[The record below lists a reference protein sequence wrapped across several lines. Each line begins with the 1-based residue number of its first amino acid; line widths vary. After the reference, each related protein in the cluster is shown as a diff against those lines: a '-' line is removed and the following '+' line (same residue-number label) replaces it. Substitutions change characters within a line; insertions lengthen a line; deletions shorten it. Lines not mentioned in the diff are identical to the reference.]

1 MHSSYPTRSQ
11 KRTLWIALTA
21 LATVTIGAIA
31 VGVIWLGTW
40 VLGYLQPLLIPFAV
54 AGVLAYL
61 LYPLVRKLKDRG
73 MESKKAGTLV
83 FVAFMVFAGAL
94 MTFVVSTA
102 IRQAAALNE
111 ELPAIKASVGRV
123 IDEKS
128 EWIDKWMDRFG
139 LVFPDT
145 DSISEDDSANVIP
158 GDNGKDIAQKVKEI
172 GDAAPDKT
180 VIAVIPA
187 DATTAPDPIATTE
200 PDPIASTAL
209 NPSDVPATD
218 TANTDTVTADT
229 TAPSDQV
236 DFLKYG
242 FTWLN
247 QKYPKLYAGILK
259 FVRSS
264 VGGFLGTAGFVL
276 GFLVVPIYLFFF
288 LREAVRIQESWS
300 DYLPLRASRFKNE
313 MVATLKEINDY
324 LIAFFRGQMLV
335 SLIDGLI
342 TAVLLTALGLKFGLL
357 IGLLVGILGIIPFIG
372 IIICF
377 LPALAIAIAQGA
389 SKEWTILGFIQVEDP
404 ALWML
409 PLVVTIVFI
418 AVNNLDGILIA
429 PKIVGDS
436 VGLHPFTII
445 FSVLFWSTLLGGLLG
460 SILAVPLTAAVK
472 VLFTR
477 YVWEKRLRPG
487 TVGGAP
493 GEPAPKIEPE
503 PTT

>member
-31 VGVIWLGTW
+31 VGAIWVGTW
-40 VLGYLQPLLIPFAV
+40 ILGYLQPLLIPFAV

-83 FVAFMVFAGAL
+83 FIAFMLFAGAL
-94 MTFVVSTA
+94 MTFVMSTA
-102 IRQAAALNE
+102 VRQAAALKRE
-111 ELPAIKASVGRV
+111 MPAIKKSVGKV

-128 EWIDKWMDRFG
+128 EWIDKWRDRIGFE
-139 LVFPDT
+139 FPKVET
-145 DSISEDDSANVIP
+145 DDEGSPSNEPTASNAEN
-158 GDNGKDIAQKVKEI
+158 IAQKVKEI

-187 DATTAPDPIATTE
+187 DTTAADPPDATA
-200 PDPIASTAL
+200 DA
-209 NPSDVPATD
+209 PATD
-218 TANTDTVTADT
+218 TTEEPAEATTTEVIA
-229 TAPSDQV
+229 TAPSAPGDQV

-242 FTWLN
+242 WTWLN
-247 QKYPKLYAGILK
+247 DKYPELVAGVYK
-259 FVRSS
+259 FLRIS

-313 MVATLKEINDY
+313 MVATLKEINNY

-342 TAVLLTALGLKFGLL
+342 TGILLTAVGLKFGLL

-372 IIICF
+372 ILLCY

-389 SKEWTILGFIQVEDP
+389 SGEWAILGITIEDP
-404 ALWML
+404 ALWTL
-409 PLVVTIVFI
+409 PLVVTIVFV
-418 AVNNLDGILIA
+418 AVNNLDGIFIA

-460 SILAVPLTAAVK
+460 SILAVPLTASIK

-477 YVWEKRLRPG
+477 YIWEKRLRPG